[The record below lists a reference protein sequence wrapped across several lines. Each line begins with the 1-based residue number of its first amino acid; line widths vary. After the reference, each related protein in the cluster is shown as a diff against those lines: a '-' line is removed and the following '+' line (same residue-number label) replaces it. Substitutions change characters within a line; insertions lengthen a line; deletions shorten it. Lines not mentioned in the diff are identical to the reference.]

1 MSAPVTTDASD
12 LIELLAGF
20 GYDAAAPEDC
30 KLEVELFD
38 MWGGSGELFTA
49 PVRGCFCFRQDAEFE

>member
-1 MSAPVTTDASD
+1 MSAPVTTDASG

-20 GYDAAAPEDC
+20 GYDTVTPEEC
-30 KLEVELFD
+30 KFEVELFD

-49 PVRGCFCFRQDAEFE
+49 PVRGCFCLRQVAESE